1 MRKATSLFVIFVI
14 ISVAYLQAYAKNE
27 EEKISIVSHIY
38 GLRGDREINVKVSR
52 EKAEKILSSLEKLSN
67 AIHNN
72 DAVQMLKIS
81 QELEAEGI
89 FTKETTD
96 LVMQR
101 IKFQS
106 IRTTN
111 MNLTNLLCFI
121 WGFGEEGIFIYS
133 LDLLLITGFIL
144 FFSMIPLGFLLAFL
158 LSFAWLFVSHLLPFR
173 AINPLIAFSV
183 RGGEMTT
190 AGLMGIQKLGENR
203 DDIIFGVMI
212 GFIGIIVNIIYPIS
226 SDKLSPY
233 FCMGYSLS
241 VLTK

>member
-1 MRKATSLFVIFVI
+1 MRKVISLFVIFVI
-14 ISVAYLQAYAKNE
+14 ISVAYLQVYAENG
-27 EEKISIVSHIY
+27 EKEISIVSYIY
-38 GLRGDREINVKVSR
+38 GLREVKEINIRVSR
-52 EKAEKILSSLEKLSN
+52 EKAEKILINLEKMSN
-67 AIHNN
+67 ALHDN
-72 DAVQMLKIS
+72 DAMQMLKIS
-81 QELEAEGI
+81 QELENEGI

-101 IKFQS
+101 IKLQS
-106 IRTTN
+106 TGTTN

-121 WGFGEEGIFIYS
+121 WGFGEEGVFVYS
-133 LDLLLITGFIL
+133 LDLILITGFVL

-173 AINPLIAFSV
+173 VINPLIAFSV
-183 RGGEMTT
+183 WGGEMTT
-190 AGLMGIQKLGENR
+190 AGLMGVQKLGESS
-203 DDIIFGVMI
+203 DEMIFGLMM